1 MKSLKQPWQ
10 RTYKSGCQLE
20 DGVVHGRSGGPLG
33 VVGFANDQGSRLLDP
48 LVRRG
53 PAAIGNINVST
64 AWYALFGIRLVHVWS
79 SWVGNG
85 AASAAIVDWRLTK
98 ARPGKLGESSQPA
111 RRTDAER
118 AGGMCG

>member
-1 MKSLKQPWQ
+1 M
-10 RTYKSGCQLE
+10 
-20 DGVVHGRSGGPLG
+20 DRSDGPLQG
-33 VVGFANDQGSRLLDP
+33 VGFANDQGCRLFDP

-53 PAAIGNINVST
+53 PVAIGNIDGST
-64 AWYALFGIRLVHVWS
+64 AWYALFGIRLVHVWPS
-79 SWVGNG
+79 KIGNG
-85 AASAAIVDWRLTK
+85 AASAAGQQPSFGWQLTK

>member
-1 MKSLKQPWQ
+1 MATDVHVRLSARGRSRS
-10 RTYKSGCQLE
+10 RT
-20 DGVVHGRSGGPLG
+20 VSGGPLE

-53 PAAIGNINVST
+53 PVAIGNINVST
-64 AWYALFGIRLVHVWS
+64 AWYVLFGIRLVHVWS

-85 AASAAIVDWRLTK
+85 AASARRSAAMVGRQPTK
-98 ARPGKLGESSQPA
+98 GRPRKLGEFSQPA
-111 RRTDAER
+111 QRTEAER